1 MALWEDALNIDD
13 IVMCYLYYSIIMCN
27 LLGYDKNTCPAGKKL
42 HLAKFGL
49 NISEMILKISSIRD
63 L

>member
-1 MALWEDALNIDD
+1 
-13 IVMCYLYYSIIMCN
+13 MCN
-27 LLGYDKNTCPAGKKL
+27 LLGYDKNICPAGKKL

-49 NISEMILKISSIRD
+49 NISEIILKISSIRD